1 VSKHAAPPSIARRA
15 EVALAFGLGL
25 ASCDAAAE
33 RGLSTVAQRAAE
45 APVLD
50 GVLDEAAW
58 AAAEPITDF
67 VQIDPVLGAA
77 PSEPTEVRILYDAD
91 YLYIGARLH
100 DRDPAHIVRN
110 VMVRQPR
117 LFGEDRLHVILDTF
131 HDRRNGYYF
140 EVNPNGLRADAL
152 IENNTTLIESWDGI
166 WDAASSVDDGGWSTE
181 LRIPMKSLSF
191 DANADAWGLN
201 LYRSISARGEFLS
214 WNTDIIADQ
223 PYAPALAGRLTGLEG
238 LRQGVGLDVTPS
250 LTVHQHDGRATHTES
265 TEWEPS
271 LDLLYKLTN
280 ATTAA
285 LTLNTDFSATEVDD
299 RQVNLTR
306 FSLFFPEKRTFF
318 LQDAGI
324 FEFGGLAENG
334 RPFFSRTIGLGANGE
349 PLDLEG
355 GLKVTGREGRASFGA
370 LAVRQSAG
378 TATPAQNLFVGR
390 GVVNVLEQSSAGVIA
405 TMGDPEGG
413 DNSVVGGDF
422 RYRNA
427 HLPGN
432 QVLEATAWAQ
442 RSHTPGTAGGDAAYG
457 GSFRLPNDRWY
468 VENFATWIEP
478 SFDPA
483 MGFVNRPGI
492 RNLNGFFRF
501 RTRPEDSDWLIA
513 NNYWLFLEQVD
524 DLAGN
529 VQSGV
534 VEVMPWG
541 PYSKGN
547 DFYRPMWQRFR
558 EVPTEAF
565 LLFDRL
571 PVAAGDYSFD
581 HWSFRVETSE
591 ARALRVYATVGAGD
605 FYDGERRSF
614 ELDSTWRVSR
624 HLSLDVDWQWD
635 DVRLSSGSFISR
647 LYRSRL
653 AWALNARTAWILL
666 AQYDNVSRALGLDL
680 RLQWLPRAGQ
690 EVYFIVQEGA
700 FRDPDD
706 RFVTQTA
713 DATFKALYTW
723 RW

>member
-1 VSKHAAPPSIARRA
+1 MSLYRAALPRRRTHRSARL
-15 EVALAFGLGL
+15 VALAIGL
-25 ASCDAAAE
+25 ACADATAE
-33 RGLSTVAQRAAE
+33 RNMTMAATHTNVA
-45 APVLD
+45 PILD
-50 GVLDEAAW
+50 GRLDEAVW
-58 AAAEPITDF
+58 EAATPATEF
-67 VQIDPVLGAA
+67 VQIEPVLGAA
-77 PSEPTEVRILYDAD
+77 PSEATEVRVLYDAD
-91 YLYIGARLH
+91 NLYIGARLYDH
-100 DRDPAHIVRN
+100 DPAHIVRN

-152 IENNTTLIESWDGI
+152 IENNSTLIESWDGL
-166 WDAASSVDDGGWSTE
+166 WDAASTVDEHGWSTE

-191 DANADAWGLN
+191 DARADAWGLN
-201 LYRSISARGEFLS
+201 IYRSIAARGEFLS
-214 WNTDIIADQ
+214 WNTDTIADQ
-223 PYAPALAGRLTGLEG
+223 PYAPALAGRLTGLQG
-238 LRQGVGLDVTPS
+238 LQQGLGLDVTPS
-250 LTVHQHDGRATHTES
+250 FSLHRHEAEAFGEEGR
-265 TEWEPS
+265 EWEPS

-285 LTLNTDFSATEVDD
+285 LTINTDFSATEVDD

-324 FEFGGLAENG
+324 FEFGELSENG
-334 RPFFSRTIGLGANGE
+334 RPFFSRTIGLGADGE
-349 PLDLEG
+349 PLDLDA
-355 GLKVTGREGRASFGA
+355 GLKVTGREGRTNFGV

-378 TATPAQNLFVGR
+378 RTEPAQNLFVGR
-390 GVVNVLEQSSAGVIA
+390 GVVNVLEQSSVGVIT

-413 DNSVVGGDF
+413 DNSVVGSDF
-422 RYRNA
+422 RYRSNFA
-427 HLPGN
+427 GD
-432 QVLEATAWAQ
+432 QVLDATAWAQ
-442 RSHTPGTAGGDAAYG
+442 HSRTPDLGSDDAYG
-457 GSFRLPNDRWY
+457 VSFRLPNDRWY
-468 VENFATWIEP
+468 VETYATQIGRH
-478 SFDPA
+478 FDPA

-492 RNLNGFFRF
+492 RNVNGFFRF
-501 RTRPEDSDWLIA
+501 RTRPEHSDWLIA
-513 NNYWLFLEQVD
+513 NNYWMFLERVE
-524 DLAGN
+524 DLDGRL
-529 VQSGV
+529 QSSV
-534 VEVMPWG
+534 LELMPWG
-541 PYSKGN
+541 PYTKGN